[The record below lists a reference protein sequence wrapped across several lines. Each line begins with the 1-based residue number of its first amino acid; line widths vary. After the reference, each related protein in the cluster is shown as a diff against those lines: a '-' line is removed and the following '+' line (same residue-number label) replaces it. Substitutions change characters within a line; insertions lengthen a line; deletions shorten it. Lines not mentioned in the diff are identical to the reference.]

1 MCGICGYITKTIFDN
16 KILREMNDTLVHR
29 GPDDYGEEIYKFDQE
44 KCIGLAHRRLSIMDL
59 SPLGHQPMHSNDKN
73 VIVIFNGEIYNF
85 NELKK
90 ELNEYHFYSDCDTEV
105 IIAAYQKWGVH
116 FVDKLNGMFAIAL
129 FDVKQKKL
137 FLLRDRIGKKPLYYY
152 YHDEELVWASELKA
166 IMKYPGFSKEINY
179 GVIGRYLQKMYI
191 NAPDTIFLNT
201 FKLEP
206 GGVLEYCNG
215 KITTWKYWDVAR
227 VYKEKRKELITDYEE
242 AKVELEKIITN
253 AIIRRLYAD
262 VPVGAFLS
270 GGIDSSLVCAIAQKK
285 LNHPLK
291 TFSIGFDDSRINEM
305 EYANEI
311 SKILGTDHTEYKFG
325 EMDLL
330 NLVDS
335 IPIYYDEP
343 NGDNSQIPTMLVSQ
357 LARKSVTV
365 AITGDGGDEI
375 FGGYNIYST
384 LQKAQNRLNESD
396 KSAINQLC
404 HKNNILLEEKIL
416 AEFKDENTRT
426 QVGIQNYIDYI
437 ANLLD
442 KPCAEYYFPWEKRY
456 EEKDWSQRRMLLD
469 LDTYLPDD
477 ILAKVDRAS
486 MKYALECRCP
496 LLDQEV
502 LEYSFRLPI
511 SYKDNN
517 GNQKRILKDLV
528 YQYIPKKMLDR
539 PKMGFGMPMYRW
551 LSGPLKERIID
562 YSSESFLRRQGIFNG
577 ENLIPA
583 LRDYLQ
589 NGDESLNKGKNY
601 TNIFWSYFVFQMWY
615 EKYMN

>member
-1 MCGICGYITKTIFDN
+1 
-16 KILREMNDTLVHR
+16 
-29 GPDDYGEEIYKFDQE
+29 
-44 KCIGLAHRRLSIMDL
+44 
-59 SPLGHQPMHSNDKN
+59 MHSNDKN

-416 AEFKDENTRT
+416 AE
-426 QVGIQNYIDYI
+426 I
-437 ANLLD
+437 
-442 KPCAEYYFPWEKRY
+442 
-456 EEKDWSQRRMLLD
+456 
-469 LDTYLPDD
+469 
-477 ILAKVDRAS
+477 
-486 MKYALECRCP
+486 
-496 LLDQEV
+496 
-502 LEYSFRLPI
+502 
-511 SYKDNN
+511 
-517 GNQKRILKDLV
+517 
-528 YQYIPKKMLDR
+528 
-539 PKMGFGMPMYRW
+539 
-551 LSGPLKERIID
+551 
-562 YSSESFLRRQGIFNG
+562 
-577 ENLIPA
+577 
-583 LRDYLQ
+583 
-589 NGDESLNKGKNY
+589 
-601 TNIFWSYFVFQMWY
+601 
-615 EKYMN
+615 